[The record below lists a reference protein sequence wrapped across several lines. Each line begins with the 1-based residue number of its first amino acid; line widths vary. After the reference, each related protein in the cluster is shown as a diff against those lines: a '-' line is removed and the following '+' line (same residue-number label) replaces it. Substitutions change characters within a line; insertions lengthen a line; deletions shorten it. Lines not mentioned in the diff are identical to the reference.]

1 MSPPGTRQSPIARIR
16 AFLNQPLH
24 QYRPATTVFL
34 DLNVD
39 RVADELRLVARGKE
53 RGSQNRPTADAQT
66 LDDIEHQIIE
76 RIEAHKQTANSIYL
90 DHVHTY
96 DDRVTAPELRTASM
110 SGKPPL
116 QSIWRGEGDRRPKA
130 GRRSFIITPTPLRR
144 WTYSWARQSNSDCST
159 GCCYCNT
166 IAAKS
171 CGWE

>member
-1 MSPPGTRQSPIARIR
+1 MSPTGTRQSPIARIR

-39 RVADELRLVARGKE
+39 RIADELRLVARGKE

-66 LDDIEHQIIE
+66 LDDIEHQVVE

-96 DDRVTAPELRTASM
+96 DDRVTALSFEQR
-110 SGKPPL
+110 L
-116 QSIWRGEGDRRPKA
+116 QH
-130 GRRSFIITPTPLRR
+130 
-144 WTYSWARQSNSDCST
+144 
-159 GCCYCNT
+159 
-166 IAAKS
+166 
-171 CGWE
+171 